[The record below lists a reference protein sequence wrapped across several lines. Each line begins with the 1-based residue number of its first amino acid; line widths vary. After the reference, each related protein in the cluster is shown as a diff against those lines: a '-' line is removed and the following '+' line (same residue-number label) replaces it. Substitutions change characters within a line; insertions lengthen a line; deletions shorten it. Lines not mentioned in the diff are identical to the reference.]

1 MDYLRRKIGTFYLT
15 ELIGQ
20 GGMSHVYLAV
30 NPRTKEKRA
39 AKILPKRATASPVS
53 YARFLREIE
62 IIRALS
68 HPHIVKILDSGVLE
82 DCYYY
87 MMELMTGGSLARR
100 LARGRMPLEEAV
112 PLFADVCSAM
122 AHAHDKG
129 IIHRDLKPSNVLLN
143 DAGLPMISDF
153 GIAKNIDGEH
163 TALTRS
169 NEILGTIAYLA
180 PEQRFNTKRVDRRAD
195 VYALGS
201 ILYEM
206 IMGFPPL
213 GKFPWPRET
222 RTDFPGGLHEIL
234 ERCLALN
241 PDDRYLHAG
250 FLFADVE
257 QYQQGRAEG
266 QPAAAP
272 PSCEI
277 PGSTTDMEETPK
289 LDRLEA
295 WFQILRTGTTKE
307 RLEIVREMVE
317 RVVPRE
323 AKAILKLFAIEED
336 RVRWGLIRVLGEL
349 KVIAAT
355 PMIINELKNP
365 YHRECAIEALG
376 KIGSDEAFNPLSAF
390 LSQNPESAMITLM
403 PLART
408 GKQRALKCLRS
419 YLSNEM
425 ATLREAAIRAMAAV
439 ETPECLRILK
449 EHAPKERDDRA
460 RKALQL
466 SIRSLETAIEAKA
479 ELLRG
484 RESSSSG
491 DKTLPIR

>member
-15 ELIGQ
+15 ELLGQ

-62 IIRALS
+62 IIRTLA
-68 HPHIVKILDSGVLE
+68 HPHIVKILDSGVLD

-100 LARGRMPLEEAV
+100 LARGRIPLEESVA
-112 PLFADVCSAM
+112 LFEVVCSAM

-129 IIHRDLKPSNVLLN
+129 IIHRDLKPSNILLN
-143 DAGLPMISDF
+143 GTGEPMISDF
-153 GIAKNIDGEH
+153 GIAKHLDGEN
-163 TALTRS
+163 TALTKS

-222 RTDFPGGLHEIL
+222 QTGFPESIHSIL
-234 ERCLALN
+234 EKSLALN
-241 PDDRYLHAG
+241 PNDRYLHAG
-250 FLFADVE
+250 SLLA
-257 QYQQGRAEG
+257 YITQQHEAGTKSR
-266 QPAAAP
+266 P
-272 PSCEI
+272 PERI
-277 PGSTTDMEETPK
+277 PVRQMSKPETENVPR
-289 LDRLEA
+289 LDRLEY
-295 WFQILRTGTTKE
+295 WFQVLRTGTTKE
-307 RLEIVREMVE
+307 RLGIVREMIDQVE
-317 RVVPRE
+317 PGE
-323 AKAILKLFAIEED
+323 AKAILKLFETEED

-349 KVIAAT
+349 KITAAM

-365 YHRECAIEALG
+365 YHCECAIDALG
-376 KIGSDEAFNPLSAF
+376 KIGADEAFNPLNEF
-390 LSQNPESAMITLM
+390 LSKNPENAMITLL

-419 YLSNEM
+419 YLSSEM
-425 ATLREAAIRAMAAV
+425 VTLREAAIRAMAVV

-449 EHAPKERDDRA
+449 EHLSREHDDRA
-460 RKALQL
+460 HKALQQA
-466 SIRSLETAIEAKA
+466 IRSLESAIEAR
-479 ELLRG
+479 ETLLRQTPG
-484 RESSSSG
+484 ATGE
-491 DKTLPIR
+491 DQTLQLRRN

>member
-1 MDYLRRKIGTFYLT
+1 MDYLRRKIGAFYLT
-15 ELIGQ
+15 ELVGQ

-30 NPRTKEKRA
+30 NPRTREKRA
-39 AKILPKRATASPVS
+39 AKILAKRATASPIS

-62 IIRALS
+62 IIRTLS
-68 HPHIVKILDSGVLE
+68 HPHIVKILDSGILE

-100 LARGRMPLEEAV
+100 LTRGRIPLKETVE
-112 PLFADVCSAM
+112 LFAVVCSAM
-122 AHAHDKG
+122 AHAHEKG
-129 IIHRDLKPSNVLLN
+129 IIHRDLKPSNILLN
-143 DAGLPMISDF
+143 DAGAPMISDF
-153 GIAKNIDGEH
+153 GIAKSIGGED

-195 VYALGS
+195 VYALGA

-206 IMGFPPL
+206 LMGFPPL

-222 RTDFPGGLHEIL
+222 QTGFPENLHTIL
-234 ERCLALN
+234 EKCLALN
-241 PDDRYLHAG
+241 PDDRYLQAG
-250 FLFADVE
+250 SLLTDIEQSQEGGTKALFAAQTPSRE
-257 QYQQGRAEG
+257 TPK
-266 QPAAAP
+266 PAANMA
-272 PSCEI
+272 EA
-277 PGSTTDMEETPK
+277 PK
-289 LDRLEA
+289 LDRLEC
-295 WFQILRTGTTKE
+295 WFQVLRTGTTKE
-307 RLEIVREMVE
+307 RLAIVREMVE
-317 RVVPRE
+317 QVQPGE
-323 AKAILKLFAIEED
+323 AKAILKLFPTEED
-336 RVRWGLIRVLGEL
+336 RVRWGLIRVLGDL
-349 KVIAAT
+349 KITAAT

-376 KIGSDEAFNPLSAF
+376 KIGSDQAFNPLREF
-390 LSQNPESAMITLM
+390 LAQNPESATIALM

-408 GKQRALKCLRS
+408 GRQRSLKCLRS

-425 ATLREAAIRAMAAV
+425 ATLREAAIHAMATV

-460 RKALQL
+460 RNALQQ
-466 SIRSLETAIEAKA
+466 SIRSLEAAIEARE

-484 RESSSSG
+484 KKTLSSG
-491 DKTLPIR
+491 DQTLQIH